1 MYPTAK
7 KEPLSAYT
15 ACVGTE
21 RFLHI
26 GRMPNDVVY
35 CSRKTNAQWMRG
47 IYLYGIAARRKP
59 IMVRKGIFAMVNASI
74 TLLIVCAGFIIFIA
88 AIAIIITSVMR
99 GVGTW
104 NKNNHSPRLTVAAKV
119 VAKRQSTTQH
129 NQPIA
134 GDTSGAHGYHTSVH
148 TTYYVTFEVE
158 SGDRIELSL
167 SGTEYGMLAE
177 GDEGRLT
184 FQGTRYLSF
193 ER

>member
-1 MYPTAK
+1 MMWYTVVAK
-7 KEPLSAYT
+7 EMRRIRGEHCLSSICAQ
-15 ACVGTE
+15 
-21 RFLHI
+21 
-26 GRMPNDVVY
+26 
-35 CSRKTNAQWMRG
+35 KTYRNEEG
-47 IYLYGIAARRKP
+47 SLT
-59 IMVRKGIFAMVNASI
+59 MVNVSI
-74 TLLIVCAGFIIFIA
+74 TLLIVCAGFIIFVA
-88 AIAIIITSVMR
+88 AIAIIIASVVR

-119 VAKRQSTTQH
+119 VTKRQSTMQH

-134 GDTSGAHGYHTSVH
+134 GDTSGAHGYHTTVH